1 MAGLGTNVGTSFSLA
16 ARMNGFPTIGGIQ
29 VPTWFFSPLQSFKG
43 FMGDREVPSVH
54 IEPIEGQRIDLEF
67 TNTSGM
73 EHTIHLHGLD
83 VDQRHDGV
91 PQTSFALQTG
101 QSFTYKFTAPHAGTY
116 MYHCHVDT
124 VIHFAKGMY
133 GAVIVRPPDGS
144 TDKAWEGGPTFDT
157 EVLWH
162 LHTIDSQWNN
172 SVLFSGPGT
181 ARHHP
186 DIFMINGNAT
196 AEAML
201 DPFSRIAVGVGQKA
215 YLRLLNADYHW
226 ARVSLGG
233 LPFQVVASDGR
244 PLQTPV
250 TAGTW
255 EIGPGERYDVLI
267 APTSPANLTA
277 QVDYLDDAS
286 GAVLGSAQTSIV
298 VT

>member
-1 MAGLGTNVGTSFSLA
+1 MTGLGTNVGTSFSLA
-16 ARMNGFPTIGGIQ
+16 ARMNGFPTIGGTQ

-101 QSFTYKFTAPHAGTY
+101 DSFTYKFTAPHAGTY

-144 TDKAWEGGPTFDT
+144 TDKAWTGGPTFDT

-162 LHTIDSQWNN
+162 LHTIDTQWNN
-172 SVLFSGPGT
+172 SQIVSGPGT

-196 AEAML
+196 AEALL
-201 DPFSRIAVGVGQKA
+201 DPYTQIVVGAGQNA

-244 PLQTPV
+244 PLQAPV

-255 EIGPGERYDVLI
+255 EIGPGERYDLLI
-267 APTSPANLTA
+267 SPTTATTLNA

-286 GAVLGSAQTSIV
+286 GAVLGSAQTSIL

>member
-16 ARMNGFPTIGGIQ
+16 ARMNGFPTIGGMQ
-29 VPTWFFSPLQSFKG
+29 VSTWFFSPIQSFKG
-43 FMGDREVPSVH
+43 FMGDRELPSVH
-54 IEPIEGQRIDLEF
+54 FEPIEGEQIEVAF

-91 PQTSFALQTG
+91 PQTSFAIPTG
-101 QSFTYKFTAPHAGTY
+101 GTFTYKFKAPHAGTY

-133 GAVIVRPPDGS
+133 GAIIVRPPDGS
-144 TDKAWEGGPTFDT
+144 TNKAWTGGPTFDT
-157 EVLWH
+157 EALWH
-162 LHTIDSQWNN
+162 LHTLDSQWNN
-172 SVLFSGPGT
+172 TQLFSGPGT

-196 AEAML
+196 AEAL
-201 DPFSRIAVGVGQKA
+201 VDPHTRIVVGAGQKA
-215 YLRLLNADYHW
+215 YLRLLNTDYHW

-250 TAGTW
+250 TTGTW
-255 EIGPGERYDVLI
+255 ELGPGERYDLLFTPTT
-267 APTSPANLTA
+267 PTSVNA